1 MKIVAHR
8 LVCIF
13 VGLLYYIYNIYMY
26 ILYIYIITM
35 FTSANPF
42 MLAHN
47 HKHHPQTSPINIHKA
62 YDNYDIAH
70 A

>member
-1 MKIVAHR
+1 
-8 LVCIF
+8 
-13 VGLLYYIYNIYMY
+13 
-26 ILYIYIITM
+26 M